1 MSTPSFALSI
11 VRDAKE
17 NREDKVDR
25 AKSCDEK
32 KMLVSSCALVR
43 VSNFFRLVHEFAVV
57 VFFSFLC
64 LK

>member
-25 AKSCDEK
+25 AKSC
-32 KMLVSSCALVR
+32 ALVR
-43 VSNFFRLVHEFAVV
+43 FSNFFRLVHEFAVV